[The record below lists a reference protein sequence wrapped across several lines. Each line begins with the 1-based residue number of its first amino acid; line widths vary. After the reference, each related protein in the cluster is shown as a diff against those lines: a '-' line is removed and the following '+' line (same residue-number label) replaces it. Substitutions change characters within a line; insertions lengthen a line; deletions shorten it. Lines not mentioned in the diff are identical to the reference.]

1 VTLRYVFVGEGT
13 AEPTYGLVVARG
25 LLLPDPVKFIFG
37 VRRTDQQLSVLN
49 SPGVSAA
56 GTFPGHGLRDYSEA
70 LEQLRLSSW
79 DLHSQLLDGRIRFDL
94 AVVVASPPDASG
106 QRHLGT
112 INGVMQA
119 VVDAAERLVI
129 EEDPSLPLVQGSAVV
144 SEAKVVDVI
153 PHVPAPYVSLSR
165 LADEQDHNIAANV
178 AQLIPDG
185 AVLQIGVGGI
195 MDALGSALSSTQRL
209 RLITGAIS
217 EPVRVLVDKGCLD
230 TAHTIDG
237 GSIVGTSD
245 FAAWAA
251 SRSDLRLGSSG
262 VIHNPT
268 ALASHRNFFSVNA
281 AISVDLNGN
290 VNSELVGTRRVAGLG
305 GAPNFAEGAHASIGG
320 AAIVAVRRHPSGNS
334 INPELTD
341 PTIPAESVDFIVS
354 DRGYVDL
361 SAVTGDRRHDEI
373 LRLLR

>member
-1 VTLRYVFVGEGT
+1 MTLRYVFVGEGT
-13 AEPTYGLVVARG
+13 AEPTNGLDVARR
-25 LLLPDPVKFIFG
+25 LLLPNPVKFIFG
-37 VRRTDQQLSVLN
+37 VRRTNERLSILN
-49 SPGVSAA
+49 SPGVSAT

-79 DLHSQLLDGRIRFDL
+79 DLHSQLRDGRIRLDL

-112 INGVMQA
+112 INGIMQA

-129 EEDPSLPLVQGSAVV
+129 EEDPSLPLVSGSAVV
-144 SEAKVVDVI
+144 NEVKVVDVI

-165 LADEQDHNIAANV
+165 LADDQDHEIAANI

-195 MDALGSALSSTQRL
+195 TDALGGALSSTRRL

-217 EPVRVLVDKGCLD
+217 EPVRVLMDKGCLD
-230 TAHTIDG
+230 SAYIVAG

-245 FAAWAA
+245 FATWAA
-251 SRSDLRLGSSG
+251 SRSELQLGSSG
-262 VIHNPT
+262 DIHNPT
-268 ALASHRNFFSVNA
+268 ALGSHRNFFSVNA

-320 AAIVAVRRHPSGNS
+320 AAIVAIRRHPSGHS
-334 INPELTD
+334 INPEVTT
-341 PTIPAESVDFIVS
+341 PSIPAENVDFIVS

-361 SAVTGDRRHDEI
+361 SVVTGDRRHDEI
-373 LRLLR
+373 SRLLQ